1 MQILPYYIPY
11 NISDHKIPVTLI
23 LRTDSKSYTSID
35 IDFDDGNDVVMYNR
49 NFNIISYTYQN
60 SGTHTIQ
67 LSAYHSGGVT
77 VQLANINIYDDFDMH
92 DTSTFADHISATT
105 NNYSLPYKYRDLV
118 QSNDWVTAD
127 NINSAIYNLNENFKY
142 LESLC
147 HRPDLRGTETL
158 VSWLGGPSLDWYNI
172 DYFLLGNNTNDFI
185 TTIDSGN
192 TLYNNNFIQ
201 INSTG
206 QENLSTGYLSAVG
219 FVNIV
224 DVAVKDD
231 NGLGNLLYVI
241 DGTRIIC
248 LSSDITATKLLD
260 TDKIQFNKSFTTPNS
275 IDVDSIGN
283 IYVVDS
289 SNNELYKFRRVNDRI
304 ILQNAIGGQGDI
316 TDKHRFSTA
325 THVRID
331 STDRIILSDRDNYA
345 IKIYDNL
352 INWVQTINIGTSRGK
367 VMGLAV
373 NKKDDSITVVTSNKY
388 IIHFDSNG
396 NEIYTTQ
403 SNILPA
409 SGILQSFIDFTGN
422 YLYVI
427 SLGVVY
433 KYTRGGLFL
442 KTLDVPISDN
452 TNANL
457 IVSGR
462 CDNHNQSFIASKT
475 KIFRIDS
482 TPPIVSIKPY
492 TDTQYYTFD
501 DIKIGTKE
509 GVEDWV
515 YNNAISKLIH
525 NHIVFSR
532 NIVSVF
538 NRGVSS
544 ANKLIRFDISNRP
557 YTDIITF
564 PVSNDM
570 LIGMNEPVLV
580 NVVNRALGEIYK
592 FQETVLDAISPR
604 ILLVYDVPPVL

>member
-11 NISDHKIPVTLI
+11 NISDHNSPITLI
-23 LRTDSKSYTSID
+23 LRTDSKPYTSID
-35 IDFDDGNDVVMYNR
+35 VDFDDGTDVVVYDR
-49 NFNIISYTYQN
+49 NFGVISYVYQN
-60 SGTHTIQ
+60 SGTHTLK
-67 LSAYHSGGVT
+67 LSAYYAGGVT
-77 VQLANINIYDDFDMH
+77 VQLAGINIYDDFDIH

-105 NNYSLPYKYRDLV
+105 NNYSLPYKYKDLV

-127 NINSAIYNLNENFKY
+127 NINAAIYNLTENFKY

-158 VSWLGGPSLDWYNI
+158 ISWLGGTSLDWYNI

-185 TTIDSGN
+185 ITVDSSN
-192 TLYNNNFIQ
+192 ALYNNNFIQ
-201 INSTG
+201 INTTS

-219 FVNIV
+219 FDNIV
-224 DVAVKDD
+224 DITVKDD
-231 NGLGNLLYVI
+231 GGLGNLLYVI

-248 LSSDITATKLLD
+248 LSSDVEATKLLD
-260 TDKIQFNKSFTTPNS
+260 TDKVQFNKLFTTPNS

-289 SNNELYKFRRVNDRI
+289 SNNELYKFRRVNDKLV
-304 ILQNAIGGQGDI
+304 LQNAIGGYGTINDPY
-316 TDKHRFSTA
+316 HFSTA

-331 STDRIILSDRDNYA
+331 STNRIIVSDRDNYA

-352 INWVQTINIGTSRGK
+352 INWIRTITIDPNRGK
-367 VMGLAV
+367 VVGLAV
-373 NKKDDSITVVTSNKY
+373 NKKDDSITVITSNKY
-388 IIHFDSNG
+388 IIQFDSGG
-396 NEIYTTQ
+396 NEIYAIQ
-403 SNILPA
+403 SNVLPY
-409 SGILQSFIDFTGN
+409 SGIVQSFIDYTGN
-422 YLYVI
+422 YLYVVGI
-427 SLGVVY
+427 GVIY
-433 KYTRGGLFL
+433 KFTRGGLFL

-457 IVSGR
+457 IISGR
-462 CDNHNQSFIASKT
+462 CDNHNQSFVASKT

-482 TPPIVSIKPY
+482 TSPTVSIKPY
-492 TDTQYYTFD
+492 TDTQYYTYD

-515 YNNAISKLIH
+515 YNNAIIKLIH
-525 NHIVFSR
+525 NHVVFSR

-557 YTDIITF
+557 YTDVLTF
-564 PVSNDM
+564 PISNDM

-580 NVVNRALGEIYK
+580 NTVNRALGEIYK
-592 FQETVLDAISPR
+592 FQETILDAISPR
-604 ILLVYDVPPVL
+604 ILLVYDIPPVL

>member
-11 NISDHKIPVTLI
+11 NISDHNSPITLI
-23 LRTDSKSYTSID
+23 LRTDSKPYTSID
-35 IDFDDGNDVVMYNR
+35 VDFDDGTDVVVYDR
-49 NFNIISYTYQN
+49 NFGVISYVYQN
-60 SGTHTIQ
+60 SGTHTLK
-67 LSAYHSGGVT
+67 LSAYYAGGVT
-77 VQLANINIYDDFDMH
+77 VQLAGINIYDDFDIH

-105 NNYSLPYKYRDLV
+105 NNYSLPYKYKDLV

-127 NINSAIYNLNENFKY
+127 NINAAIYNLTENFKY

-158 VSWLGGPSLDWYNI
+158 VSWLGGTSLDWYNI

-185 TTIDSGN
+185 ITVDSSN
-192 TLYNNNFIQ
+192 ALYNNNFIQ
-201 INSTG
+201 INTTS

-219 FVNIV
+219 FDNIV
-224 DVAVKDD
+224 DITVKDD
-231 NGLGNLLYVI
+231 GGLGNLLYVI

-248 LSSDITATKLLD
+248 LSSDVEATKLLD
-260 TDKIQFNKSFTTPNS
+260 TDKVQFNKLFTTPNS

-289 SNNELYKFRRVNDRI
+289 SNNELYKFRRVNDKLV
-304 ILQNAIGGQGDI
+304 LQNAIGGYGTINDPY
-316 TDKHRFSTA
+316 HFSTA

-331 STDRIILSDRDNYA
+331 STNRIIVSDRDNYA

-352 INWVQTINIGTSRGK
+352 INWIRTITIDPNRGK
-367 VMGLAV
+367 VVGLAV
-373 NKKDDSITVVTSNKY
+373 NKKDDSITVITSNKY
-388 IIHFDSNG
+388 IIQFDSGG
-396 NEIYTTQ
+396 NEIYAIQ
-403 SNILPA
+403 SNILPY
-409 SGILQSFIDFTGN
+409 SGIVQSFIDYTGN
-422 YLYVI
+422 YLYVVGI
-427 SLGVVY
+427 GVIY
-433 KYTRGGLFL
+433 KFTRGGLFL

-457 IVSGR
+457 IISGR
-462 CDNHNQSFIASKT
+462 CDNHNQSFVASKT

-482 TPPIVSIKPY
+482 TPPTVSIKPY
-492 TDTQYYTFD
+492 TDTQYYTYD

-515 YNNAISKLIH
+515 YNNAIIKLIH
-525 NHIVFSR
+525 NHVVFSR

-557 YTDIITF
+557 YTDVIIF

-580 NVVNRALGEIYK
+580 NTVNRALGEIYK
-592 FQETVLDAISPR
+592 FQETILDAISPR
-604 ILLVYDVPPVL
+604 ILLVYDIPPVL

>member
-11 NISDHKIPVTLI
+11 NISDHNSPITLI
-23 LRTDSKSYTSID
+23 LRTDSKPYTSID
-35 IDFDDGNDVVMYNR
+35 VDFDDGTDVVVYDR
-49 NFNIISYTYQN
+49 NFGVISYVYQN
-60 SGTHTIQ
+60 SGTHTLK
-67 LSAYHSGGVT
+67 LSAYYAGGVT
-77 VQLANINIYDDFDMH
+77 VQLAGINIYDDFDIH

-105 NNYSLPYKYRDLV
+105 NNYSLPYKYKDLV

-127 NINSAIYNLNENFKY
+127 NINAAIYNLTENFKY

-158 VSWLGGPSLDWYNI
+158 VSWLGGTSLDWYNI

-185 TTIDSGN
+185 ITVDSSN
-192 TLYNNNFIQ
+192 ALYNNNFIQ
-201 INSTG
+201 INTTS

-219 FVNIV
+219 FDNIV
-224 DVAVKDD
+224 DITVKDD
-231 NGLGNLLYVI
+231 GGLGNLLYVI

-248 LSSDITATKLLD
+248 LSSDVEATKLLD
-260 TDKIQFNKSFTTPNS
+260 TDKVQFNKLFTTPNS

-289 SNNELYKFRRVNDRI
+289 SNNELYKFRRVNDKLV
-304 ILQNAIGGQGDI
+304 LQNAIGGYGTINDPY
-316 TDKHRFSTA
+316 HFSTA

-331 STDRIILSDRDNYA
+331 SNDRIIVSDRDNYA

-352 INWVQTINIGTSRGK
+352 INWIHTITINSSMGK
-367 VMGLAV
+367 VVGLAV
-373 NKKDDSITVVTSNKY
+373 NKKDDSITVITSNKY
-388 IIHFDSNG
+388 IIQFDSGG
-396 NEIYTTQ
+396 NKIYAIQ
-403 SNILPA
+403 SNILPY
-409 SGILQSFIDFTGN
+409 SGIVQSFIDYTGN
-422 YLYVI
+422 YLYVVGI
-427 SLGVVY
+427 GVIY
-433 KYTRGGLFL
+433 KFTRGGLFL
-442 KTLDVPISDN
+442 KILDVPISDN

-457 IVSGR
+457 IISGR
-462 CDNHNQSFIASKT
+462 CDNHNQSFVASKT

-482 TPPIVSIKPY
+482 TPPTVSIKPY
-492 TDTQYYTFD
+492 TDTQYYTYD

-557 YTDIITF
+557 YTDVIIF

-580 NVVNRALGEIYK
+580 NTVNRALGEIYK
-592 FQETVLDAISPR
+592 FQETILDAISPR
-604 ILLVYDVPPVL
+604 ILLVYDIPPVL

>member
-11 NISDHKIPVTLI
+11 NISDHNSPITLI

-35 IDFDDGNDVVMYNR
+35 VDFDDGADVVAYDR
-49 NFNIISYTYQN
+49 NFSVISYVYQN
-60 SGTHTIQ
+60 SGTHTLK
-67 LSAYHSGGVT
+67 LSAYYAGGVN
-77 VQLANINIYDDFDMH
+77 VQLAGINIYDDFNIH

-105 NNYSLPYKYRDLV
+105 NNYSLPYKYKDLI
-118 QSNDWVTAD
+118 QSNDWITAD
-127 NINSAIYNLNENFKY
+127 NINAAIYNLTENFKY

-185 TTIDSGN
+185 TTIDSSN

-201 INSTG
+201 INSTS

-219 FVNIV
+219 FDNVV
-224 DVAVKDD
+224 DITVKDD
-231 NGLGNLLYVI
+231 GGLGNLLYVI

-248 LSSDITATKLLD
+248 LSSDVEATKLLD
-260 TDKIQFNKSFTTPNS
+260 TDRVQFNKLFTTPNS

-289 SNNELYKFRRVNDRI
+289 SNNELYKFRRVGDRL
-304 ILQNAIGGQGDI
+304 ILQNAIGSYGTINDPY
-316 TDKHRFSTA
+316 HFSTA

-331 STDRIILSDRDNYA
+331 SNDRIIVSDRDNYA

-352 INWVQTINIGTSRGK
+352 INWIHTITINSSMGK
-367 VMGLAV
+367 VVGLAV
-373 NKKDDSITVVTSNKY
+373 NKKDDSITVITSNKY
-388 IIHFDSNG
+388 IIQFDSGG
-396 NEIYTTQ
+396 NEIYAIQ
-403 SNILPA
+403 SNILPY
-409 SGILQSFIDFTGN
+409 SGIVQSFIDYTGN
-422 YLYVI
+422 YLYVVGI
-427 SLGVVY
+427 GVIY
-433 KYTRGGLFL
+433 KFTRGGLFL

-525 NHIVFSR
+525 NHVVFSR

-544 ANKLIRFDISNRP
+544 ANKLIRFDISTRP
-557 YTDIITF
+557 YTNILTF
-564 PVSNDM
+564 PISNDM

-580 NVVNRALGEIYK
+580 NTVNRALGEIYK
-592 FQETVLDAISPR
+592 FQETILDAISPR
-604 ILLVYDVPPVL
+604 ILLVYDIPPVL

>member
-11 NISDHKIPVTLI
+11 NISDHNSPITLI
-23 LRTDSKSYTSID
+23 LRTNSKSYTSVD
-35 IDFDDGNDVVMYNR
+35 VDFDDGTDVVEYSR
-49 NFNIISYTYQN
+49 NFNVISYVYQN
-60 SGTHTIQ
+60 SGTHTLK
-67 LSAYHSGGVT
+67 LSAYYAGGAN
-77 VQLANINIYDDFDMH
+77 VQLAYINIYDDFDIH

-105 NNYSLPYKYRDLV
+105 NNYSLPYKYKDLV

-127 NINSAIYNLNENFKY
+127 NINAAIYNLTENFKY

-158 VSWLGGPSLDWYNI
+158 VSWLGGTSLDWYNI

-185 TTIDSGN
+185 TTIDSSN

-201 INSTG
+201 INTTS

-219 FVNIV
+219 FDNIV
-224 DVAVKDD
+224 DITVKDD
-231 NGLGNLLYVI
+231 SGLGNLLYVI

-248 LSSDITATKLLD
+248 LSSDVEATKLLD
-260 TDKIQFNKSFTTPNS
+260 TDKVQFNKLFTTPNS

-289 SNNELYKFRRVNDRI
+289 SNNELYKFRRVNDKL
-304 ILQNAIGGQGDI
+304 ILQNAIGGYGTI
-316 TDKHRFSTA
+316 TDTYHFSTA

-331 STDRIILSDRDNYA
+331 STNRIIVSDRDNYA

-352 INWVQTINIGTSRGK
+352 INWIRTITIDSNRGK
-367 VMGLAV
+367 VVGLSV

-388 IIHFDSNG
+388 IIQFDSDG
-396 NEIYTTQ
+396 NEIYVIQ
-403 SNILPA
+403 SNILPS
-409 SGILQSFIDFTGN
+409 SGIVQSFIDYTGN
-422 YLYVI
+422 YLYIVSIGVI
-427 SLGVVY
+427 Y
-433 KYTRGGLFL
+433 KFTRGGLFL

-457 IVSGR
+457 IISGR
-462 CDNHNQSFIASKT
+462 CDNHNQSFVASKT

-482 TPPIVSIKPY
+482 TPPTVSIKPY
-492 TDTQYYTFD
+492 TDTQYYTYD
-501 DIKIGTKE
+501 DIKIGIKE

-515 YNNAISKLIH
+515 YNNAIIKLIH
-525 NHIVFSR
+525 NHVVFSR

-557 YTDIITF
+557 YTDVIIF

-580 NVVNRALGEIYK
+580 NTVNRALGEIYK
-592 FQETVLDAISPR
+592 FQETILDTISPR
-604 ILLVYDVPPVL
+604 ILLVYDIPPIL

>member
-11 NISDHKIPVTLI
+11 NISDHNSPITLI

-35 IDFDDGNDVVMYNR
+35 VDFDDGTDVVVYDR
-49 NFNIISYTYQN
+49 NFGVISYVYQN
-60 SGTHTIQ
+60 SGTHTLK
-67 LSAYHSGGVT
+67 LSAYYAGGVT
-77 VQLANINIYDDFDMH
+77 VQLAGINIYDDFDIH

-105 NNYSLPYKYRDLV
+105 NNYSLPYKYKDLV

-127 NINSAIYNLNENFKY
+127 NINAAIYNLTENFKY

-158 VSWLGGPSLDWYNI
+158 VSWLGGTSLDWYNI

-185 TTIDSGN
+185 ITVDSSN
-192 TLYNNNFIQ
+192 ALYNNNFIQ
-201 INSTG
+201 INTTS

-219 FVNIV
+219 FDNIV
-224 DVAVKDD
+224 DITVKDD
-231 NGLGNLLYVI
+231 GGLGNLLYVI

-248 LSSDITATKLLD
+248 LSSDVEATKLLD
-260 TDKIQFNKSFTTPNS
+260 TDKVQFNKLFTTPNS

-289 SNNELYKFRRVNDRI
+289 SNNELYKFRRVNDKLV
-304 ILQNAIGGQGDI
+304 LQNAIGGYGTINDPY
-316 TDKHRFSTA
+316 HFSTA

-331 STDRIILSDRDNYA
+331 SNDRIIVSDRDNYA

-352 INWVQTINIGTSRGK
+352 INWIHTITINSSMGK
-367 VMGLAV
+367 VVGLAV
-373 NKKDDSITVVTSNKY
+373 NKKDDSITVITSNKY
-388 IIHFDSNG
+388 IIQFDSGG
-396 NEIYTTQ
+396 NKIYAIQ
-403 SNILPA
+403 SNILPY
-409 SGILQSFIDFTGN
+409 SGIVQSFIDYTGN
-422 YLYVI
+422 YLYVVGI
-427 SLGVVY
+427 GVIY
-433 KYTRGGLFL
+433 KFTRGGLFL
-442 KTLDVPISDN
+442 KILDVPISDN

-457 IVSGR
+457 IISGR
-462 CDNHNQSFIASKT
+462 CDNHNQSFVASKT

-482 TPPIVSIKPY
+482 TPPTVSIKPY
-492 TDTQYYTFD
+492 TDTQYYTYD

-557 YTDIITF
+557 YTDVIIF

-580 NVVNRALGEIYK
+580 NTVNRALGEIYK
-592 FQETVLDAISPR
+592 FQETILDAISPR
-604 ILLVYDVPPVL
+604 ILLVYDIPPVL

>member
-11 NISDHKIPVTLI
+11 NISDHNSPITLI

-35 IDFDDGNDVVMYNR
+35 VDFDDGTDVFVYDR
-49 NFNIISYTYQN
+49 NFGVISYVYQN
-60 SGTHTIQ
+60 SGTHTLK
-67 LSAYHSGGVT
+67 LSAYYAGGVT
-77 VQLANINIYDDFDMH
+77 VQLAGINIYDDFDIH

-105 NNYSLPYKYRDLV
+105 NNYSLPYKYKDLV

-127 NINSAIYNLNENFKY
+127 NINAAIYNLTENFKY

-158 VSWLGGPSLDWYNI
+158 VSWLGGTSLDWYNI

-185 TTIDSGN
+185 ITVDSSN
-192 TLYNNNFIQ
+192 ALYNNNFIQ
-201 INSTG
+201 INTTS

-219 FVNIV
+219 FDNIV
-224 DVAVKDD
+224 DITVKDD
-231 NGLGNLLYVI
+231 GGLGNLLYVI

-248 LSSDITATKLLD
+248 LSSDVKATKLLD
-260 TDKIQFNKSFTTPNS
+260 TDKVQFNKLFTTPNS

-289 SNNELYKFRRVNDRI
+289 SNNELYKFRRVNDKL
-304 ILQNAIGGQGDI
+304 ILQNAIGGYGTV
-316 TDKHRFSTA
+316 TDTYHFSTA

-331 STDRIILSDRDNYA
+331 STNRIIVSDRDNYA

-352 INWVQTINIGTSRGK
+352 INWIRTITIDPNRGK
-367 VMGLAV
+367 VVGLAV
-373 NKKDDSITVVTSNKY
+373 NKKDDSITVITSNKY
-388 IIHFDSNG
+388 IIQFDSNG
-396 NEIYTTQ
+396 NELYVTQ
-403 SNILPA
+403 SAVLPS

-557 YTDIITF
+557 YTDVLTF
-564 PVSNDM
+564 PISNDM

-580 NVVNRALGEIYK
+580 NTVNRVLGGLYE
-592 FQETVLDAISPR
+592 FQENILDAISPR
-604 ILLVYDVPPVL
+604 ILLVYDIPPVL

>member
-11 NISDHKIPVTLI
+11 NISDHNSPITLI

-35 IDFDDGNDVVMYNR
+35 VDFDDGTDVFVYDR
-49 NFNIISYTYQN
+49 NFGVISYVYQN
-60 SGTHTIQ
+60 SGTHTLK
-67 LSAYHSGGVT
+67 LSAYYAGGVT
-77 VQLANINIYDDFDMH
+77 VQLAGINIYDDFDIH

-105 NNYSLPYKYRDLV
+105 NNYSLPYKYKDLV

-127 NINSAIYNLNENFKY
+127 NINAAIYNLTENFKY

-158 VSWLGGPSLDWYNI
+158 VSWLGGTSLDWYNI

-185 TTIDSGN
+185 ITVDSSN
-192 TLYNNNFIQ
+192 ALYNNNFIQ
-201 INSTG
+201 INTTS

-219 FVNIV
+219 FDNIV
-224 DVAVKDD
+224 DITVKDD
-231 NGLGNLLYVI
+231 GGLGNLLYVI

-248 LSSDITATKLLD
+248 LSSDVKATKLLD
-260 TDKIQFNKSFTTPNS
+260 TDKVQFNKLFTTPNS

-289 SNNELYKFRRVNDRI
+289 SNNELYKFRRVNDKL
-304 ILQNAIGGQGDI
+304 ILQNAIGGYGTV
-316 TDKHRFSTA
+316 TDTYHFSTA

-331 STDRIILSDRDNYA
+331 STNRIIVSDRDNYA

-352 INWVQTINIGTSRGK
+352 INWIRTITIDPNRGK
-367 VMGLAV
+367 VVGLAV
-373 NKKDDSITVVTSNKY
+373 NKKDDSITVITSNKY
-388 IIHFDSNG
+388 IIQFDSG
-396 NEIYTTQ
+396 GDEIYAIQ
-403 SNILPA
+403 SNILPY
-409 SGILQSFIDFTGN
+409 SGIVQSFIDYTGN
-422 YLYVI
+422 YLYVVGI
-427 SLGVVY
+427 GVIY
-433 KYTRGGLFL
+433 KFTRGGLFL

-457 IVSGR
+457 IISGR
-462 CDNHNQSFIASKT
+462 CDNHNQSFVASKT

-482 TPPIVSIKPY
+482 TPPTVSIKPY
-492 TDTQYYTFD
+492 TDTQYYTYD

-557 YTDIITF
+557 YTDVLTF
-564 PVSNDM
+564 PISNDM

-580 NVVNRALGEIYK
+580 NTVNRALGEIYK
-592 FQETVLDAISPR
+592 FQETILDAISPR
-604 ILLVYDVPPVL
+604 ILLVYDIPPVL